1 MTPEFLIMPQVFIP
15 PLLRP
20 LTSGQEIVE
29 VAGHNVSEVI
39 DNLNQQFP
47 GLRDRLVAGDRLKP
61 GLSVA
66 VGTKVSARG
75 LTSKT
80 QPEDEV
86 HFLPAIGGG

>member
-1 MTPEFLIMPQVFIP
+1 MPRVFIP
-15 PLLRP
+15 PLMRP
-20 LTSGQEIVE
+20 LTSGHEFVD
-29 VAGHNVSEVI
+29 VAGHNVREVI

-47 GLRDRLVAGDRLKP
+47 GLRDRLIDGDRLKP

-66 VGTKVSARG
+66 VGKKVSARG